1 MSRKSIFDLI
11 NSSFDLSQ
19 ELTRILRLFESTKTV
34 RTDRWGHLSLLEYM
48 QREGFS
54 TWKNRGHFIDAT
66 DFLSAFEY
74 KILRQ
79 SALSVNLDLL
89 LLIEIIYN
97 FWHIAATQTHSLHVH
112 TEQGKNFKLLKTI
125 MDDCLA
131 HYGYKGEYLCEKQQ
145 LIVIE
150 DKPEATAV
158 AEITQDVRFLRY
170 NHFLLKGDLAAKKEL
185 LLAFGSDLEPK
196 RATFEAVN
204 KALTSDIFFM
214 LNNLHLRHNN
224 KAEGDKHYKA
234 VVAKM
239 DNATLEN
246 WYDELYQMILLAY
259 LELDQVA
266 RGNRVATLKTLL
278 NQN

>member
-1 MSRKSIFDLI
+1 MSRKNIFELA
-11 NSSFDLSQ
+11 NGTFSLSR
-19 ELTRILRLFESTKTV
+19 ELARMKKLFEYEEIVYSTGWETSTILDYV
-34 RTDRWGHLSLLEYM
+34 QEI
-48 QREGFS
+48 GFS
-54 TWKNRGHFIDAT
+54 EWKNRGHCIDAD
-66 DFLSAFEY
+66 DFLSLLNY
-74 KILRQ
+74 SNLWR
-79 SALSVNLDLL
+79 SAPHDIHDLL
-89 LLIEIIYN
+89 TLIEIIYN
-97 FWHIAATQTHSLHVH
+97 FWYIVVEQTTMLLFNDA
-112 TEQGKNFKLLKTI
+112 QGKNFKLLRSI
-125 MDDCLA
+125 MNECLA
-131 HYGYKGEYLCEKQQ
+131 HYGYKGEYLRDKQQ

-170 NHFLLKGDLAAKKEL
+170 NHYLLKGDLSAKKEL

-204 KALTSDIFFM
+204 KTLTNDIFFM

-224 KAEGDKHYKA
+224 KVAGDKHYKA

-239 DNATLEN
+239 DDATLES

-259 LELDQVA
+259 LELDQVD
-266 RGNRVATLKTLL
+266 RGNRVATLKTLI